1 MSGKTKQVKK
11 DVSKKSPSPKKAS
24 ESPLKK
30 ETKNPSKLQNKRE
43 SDTSAKP
50 TAQPESQDDA
60 PAAKMDGQSTEKSR
74 FFATTANSVV
84 PVTATGTASQR
95 LLTGKKDDITE
106 AIDSLKVVKNQ
117 IAVTSKDA
125 SNED

>member
-1 MSGKTKQVKK
+1 
-11 DVSKKSPSPKKAS
+11 
-24 ESPLKK
+24 
-30 ETKNPSKLQNKRE
+30 
-43 SDTSAKP
+43 
-50 TAQPESQDDA
+50 
-60 PAAKMDGQSTEKSR
+60 MDGQSTEKSR

>member
-1 MSGKTKQVKK
+1 
-11 DVSKKSPSPKKAS
+11 
-24 ESPLKK
+24 
-30 ETKNPSKLQNKRE
+30 
-43 SDTSAKP
+43 
-50 TAQPESQDDA
+50 
-60 PAAKMDGQSTEKSR
+60 MDGQSTERNR